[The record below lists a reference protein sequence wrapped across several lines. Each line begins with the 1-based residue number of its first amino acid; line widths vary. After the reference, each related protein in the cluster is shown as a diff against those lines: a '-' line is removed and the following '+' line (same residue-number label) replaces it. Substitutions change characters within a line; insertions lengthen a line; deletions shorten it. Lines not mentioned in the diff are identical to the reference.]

1 MAKQTPTKPD
11 MSDDAVAAK
20 TGKRWDEWFTLLDA
34 AGAQKLKHPEI
45 VAVLAEQHSVAPWW
59 RQMVTV
65 QYERAR
71 GLRAKH
77 ETTGGF
83 QVSASR
89 TVAAPI
95 AAVYKAWADT
105 RTRQKWLPPAELKP
119 LGQTPETR
127 VSFVG
132 AGDSRVEV
140 RLVAKNAE
148 KTQVTIQA
156 RKLANA
162 TAVKRQKAYWAAALG
177 ALQARLA
184 A

>member
-1 MAKQTPTKPD
+1 MAKAPTKPD

-34 AGAQKLKHPEI
+34 AGAQQLKHPEI
-45 VAVLAEQHSVAPWW
+45 VAVLAQQHNVAPWW

-77 ETTGGF
+77 ESTGGF
-83 QVSASR
+83 QASASR
-89 TVAAPI
+89 TIAAPL
-95 AAVYKAWADT
+95 AAIYKAWADT
-105 RTRQKWLPPAELKP
+105 RTRQKWLPPAELQP

-132 AGDSRVEV
+132 VGDSRVEV

-148 KTQVTIQA
+148 KTQVTVQE
-156 RKLANA
+156 RKLASA
-162 TAVKRQKAYWAAALG
+162 AAVKRQKAYWAAALD

-184 A
+184 G